1 MQALVFTLAAPMMAF
16 GEIAVDE
23 RRGTAPRPTR
33 SAMLGL
39 LAAALGLE
47 RADPR
52 QQTLA
57 DGYDMA
63 VRTDR
68 AGRPLADY
76 HTVQVPPA
84 SAINKTARQIG
95 RRPSTRA
102 EELAVGD
109 LGTKLTRRDYL
120 TDAAFTVLV
129 TARPVAPVPLSDL
142 AAALERPSWRLSAG
156 RRSCPLGLP
165 PAPRVIEADT
175 VVDALAA
182 YDSAEDNVPE
192 RAALR
197 SLFQADRARSNV
209 DSPAAL
215 IAADLGLKSVLGFKE
230 SRHETRRDAVAD
242 RSRWQFVRRVELVG
256 RPANNGTANTRA
268 TDIGDRVP

>member
-33 SAMLGL
+33 SAVLGL
-39 LAAALGLE
+39 LAAALGLD

-52 QQTLA
+52 QLALA

-63 VRTDR
+63 VRTDM
-68 AGRPLADY
+68 AGRLLADY
-76 HTVQVPPA
+76 HTVQVPPT
-84 SAINKTARQIG
+84 SAINKVAKQS

-120 TDAAFTVLV
+120 TDAAFTVLITKRD
-129 TARPVAPVPLSDL
+129 TAPAPLPEL
-142 AAALERPSWRLSAG
+142 AIALERPRWRLSAG

-175 VVDALAA
+175 VVAALAA
-182 YDSAEDNVPE
+182 YDQAEDGVPG
-192 RAALR
+192 RAVLR
-197 SLFQADRARSNV
+197 SLFRSDRTWSNG
-209 DSPAAL
+209 DRPAAP
-215 IAADLGLKSVLGFKE
+215 IAADLGLEAVLGFAAT
-230 SRHETRRDAVAD
+230 RRETRRDAVAD
-242 RSRWQFVRRVELVG
+242 RSRWQFAPRVELVG
-256 RPANNGTANTRA
+256 RPAIAG
-268 TDIGDRVP
+268 GRVP

>member
-39 LAAALGLE
+39 LAAALGLD

-52 QQTLA
+52 QRALA
-57 DGYDMA
+57 EGYDVA

-68 AGRPLADY
+68 AGRLLADY

-84 SAINKTARQIG
+84 SAINKAVKRAG

-120 TDAAFTVLV
+120 TDAAFTVLI
-129 TARPVAPVPLSDL
+129 TARPVAPVPLSEL
-142 AAALERPSWRLSAG
+142 ADALKQPYWRLSAG
-156 RRSCPLGLP
+156 RRSCPLALP
-165 PAPRVIEADT
+165 PAPRVVEADT
-175 VVDALAA
+175 VVDALES
-182 YDSAEDNVPE
+182 YDRAEDGVPE

-197 SLFQADRARSNV
+197 ALFQSDRTRSTGGPPGA
-209 DSPAAL
+209 S
-215 IAADLGLKSVLGFKE
+215 IAADLGLESVLGFAAT
-230 SRHETRRDAVAD
+230 RRETRRDAVAD
-242 RSRWQFVRRVELVG
+242 RSRWQFAPRVEVVG
-256 RPANNGTANTRA
+256 RPA
-268 TDIGDRVP
+268 DSGDRVP